1 MRFLKSIFSFLLLA
15 CLPALFLWKL
25 TIAGRIL
32 VGLDPFN
39 FFYPYHDAVAAALNA
54 GQLPEWNPALFG
66 GGPFLADSQAQLFYP
81 LSWPFLSWLAPDAL
95 TWGIVLHLA
104 IAALGTYLWAR
115 RGLGMGHAGA
125 WVAGAVFTL
134 GGYLGAQVE
143 HVNQVQAASWLPWL
157 LLGYEWGRGMPH
169 HDREVDQNQVGHLP
183 ATQRMFGVVLAAFA
197 LAMSLLAGHSQT
209 TFISLVMLGL
219 WTLRSAIRDDE
230 RTRTDV
236 LKVQRSGISATI
248 VKAAWRNFLSVNLIP
263 LLIILLIGGLLAA
276 IQLVPTQQLS
286 TLSQRAGGLSYLET
300 VSFSFDP
307 RIIPRALLPTFGQD
321 AHLFSEYV
329 GWVGFIAL
337 MLAIIGLIG
346 EYLPWGTLLA
356 RPTRASRDFGLLAS
370 CTGLF
375 LAFGMYNP
383 VYWLLWRIV
392 PGFSLFRAPARW
404 LLLWAFGAAILAGV
418 GLDRLYHAKRKQNN
432 TDIDPDLPATVREKR
447 RHAPIVVSASESGK
461 QAVVMMNE
469 MRATAI
475 VIKEGVVQSPPP
487 SPIVQKNQPTRE
499 KEDQKQN
506 DALLLPEAQERMFI
520 EERSDSDDDPLFLPN
535 NDEAEPATDPLLLL
549 EPITTHQFEQ
559 EREPS
564 TKQDPLLLPFSDLE
578 EDPAHKESGFNP
590 LLLLSA
596 NREKDDEGENEGK
609 NQSDPFVGHQSFL
622 DQKDTSALN
631 QTRPVNSPQ
640 KISKTEHHSQ
650 PTEPPFT
657 PSSRFGRRA
666 TQFTLLM
673 GSLLLLLFLLFGA
686 WPQLE
691 ILPWWIGASGLALLV
706 LLSRPIWPTWFPI
719 SYPTFVIFLLLIE
732 LWFGASSQDYQ
743 QATAPEAYNGL
754 RPAPAHLMTAQPK
767 VGAARILSLS
777 NLTWDPGDLK
787 ALQERHAS
795 LLAEKPIYDLVVVT
809 KLKEVLAPNQP
820 MRWGIQTADGYGGGL
835 LPSARWVSFQ
845 KTLPLAKL
853 VPDGRLRE
861 QLTDRP
867 RPALL
872 DVMGVEWVIVDKVND
887 WWSEN
892 IFHDLGASVSLK
904 DGDTLAGWLIPS
916 PDGTWAVTDI
926 SWIVFGEWP
935 ATPGTITLDG
945 QSFSLSEAEE
955 RATRETWRGT
965 ERHMLLNLNEAIRF
979 KEMSL
984 QAEAEWNLGGISL
997 VDSRLPGFQPLPADA
1012 SVRTAFSGDVT
1023 VYQRLDSLGRAWVVP
1038 EAVPVETIDAAVTFV
1053 AEPTF
1058 DPRQSVIVEHDSS
1071 NPLPTGG
1078 AGNVTWLH
1086 DQPGDIRL
1094 VVTVP
1099 EGGWLVLAD
1108 APFPGWQAI
1117 LDGQPV
1123 EWQAANVIN
1132 RTLYLPAGKH
1142 TVTWRYYTPGLLAG
1156 LIGTLLGVV
1165 VLIGWVVYAWWR
1177 S

>member
-1 MRFLKSIFSFLLLA
+1 MRFLKPIFSFLLLV

-115 RGLGMGHAGA
+115 RGLGMGHVGA

-134 GGYLGAQVE
+134 GGYLGAQIE

-169 HDREVDQNQVGHLP
+169 RDHEVGQNQVNLP
-183 ATQRMFGVVLAAFA
+183 ATQRMFGVVLGAFA

-248 VKAAWRNFLSVNLIP
+248 VEAAWRNFLGVNFVP
-263 LLIILLIGGLLAA
+263 LFIIVLIGGLLAA

-286 TLSQRAGGLSYLET
+286 TLSQRQGGLSYLET

-321 AHLFSEYV
+321 AHLLSEYV
-329 GWVGFIAL
+329 AWVGFIAL

-346 EYLPWGTLLA
+346 EYLPWGRLLA
-356 RPTRASRDFGLLAS
+356 RPTRASRDFGLLATF
-370 CTGLF
+370 TGLF

-404 LLLWAFGAAILAGV
+404 LLLWAFGVAILAGV
-418 GLDRLYHAKRKQNN
+418 GLERLYHAKRRQNETE
-432 TDIDPDLPATVREKR
+432 TDFDPSLTVRQKR
-447 RHAPIVVSASESGK
+447 RHAPIVVSAGESGK
-461 QAVVMMNE
+461 QAVVMMDE

-475 VIKEGVVQSPPP
+475 VIKEEVVESARPLPVVQT
-487 SPIVQKNQPTRE
+487 NQATRE
-499 KEDQKQN
+499 KENQKQQ
-506 DALLLPEAQERMFI
+506 DALLLPEAQERIFI
-520 EERSDSDDDPLFLPN
+520 EEPSDLDDESLLLPN
-535 NDEAEPATDPLLLL
+535 NERLQPATEPLLLP
-549 EPITTHQFEQ
+549 EPIRTHQFEQ

-564 TKQDPLLLPFSDLE
+564 SKQDSLLLPF
-578 EDPAHKESGFNP
+578 
-590 LLLLSA
+590 
-596 NREKDDEGENEGK
+596 NEGQ
-609 NQSDPFVGHQSFL
+609 NEHDTVVRHQSFF
-622 DQKDTSALN
+622 DQKDVSALN
-631 QTRPVNSPQ
+631 QTRAINSSQ
-640 KISKTEHHSQ
+640 KISKTEHHAQ
-650 PTEPPFT
+650 PTTAALT

-666 TQFTLLM
+666 TQFTLLVA
-673 GSLLLLLFLLFGA
+673 LLLLLLLSLFVA
-686 WPQLE
+686 WPSFDV
-691 ILPWWIGASGLALLV
+691 LPWWIGASGLALLV
-706 LLSRPIWPTWFPI
+706 LVSRPIWPTWSPI
-719 SYPTFVIFLLLIE
+719 SYPTFVIALILIE
-732 LWFGASSQDYQ
+732 LWFSAWSQDYQ
-743 QATAPEAYNGL
+743 LATAPEAYNGL

-777 NLTWDPGDLK
+777 NLTWDPGDLN

-795 LLAEKPIYDLVVVT
+795 LLGEKPIYDLVVVT

-845 KTLPLAKL
+845 KSLPLAKL

-904 DGDTLAGWLIPS
+904 AGDTQSGWLIPS
-916 PDGTWAVTDI
+916 PDGTWAGTDI

-945 QSFSLSEAEE
+945 QTFSLSDAEE

-965 ERHMLLNLNEAIRF
+965 ERHMLLSLNEAIRF
-979 KEMSL
+979 KEISL
-984 QAEAEWNLGGISL
+984 QAEAEWHLGGITL

-1012 SVRTAFSGDVT
+1012 SVRTTFSGDVT
-1023 VYQRLDSLGRAWVVP
+1023 IYQRLDGLGRAWVVP
-1038 EAVPVETIDAAVTFV
+1038 EAVAVETIDAAATFV

-1058 DPRQSVIVEHDSS
+1058 DPRKSVIVEHDSS

-1078 AGNVTWLH
+1078 AGDVTWLH
-1086 DQPGDIRL
+1086 DQPGDTRL

-1117 LDGQPV
+1117 VDGQPV

-1156 LIGTLLGVV
+1156 LIGTLFGVIL
-1165 VLIGWVVYAWWR
+1165 LIGWVVYALRR